1 MEDIIAD
8 MHTPEGEQKL
18 APLADALKECGSSTP
33 AAEVMLLAQKDDRT
47 KGKSPDELAEMIGA
61 DKALV
66 KDLEALKPGGELDRA
81 YKEFGVGGEDSKTV
95 PKDEEEETDEEGSM
109 ASFLGGSASMKDGDV
124 KKAVAVKKEMGGK
137 SPRKMNFDQKADFM
151 GKMG

>member
-47 KGKSPDELAEMIGA
+47 KGKSPDELAGMIDT

-66 KDLEALKPGGELDRA
+66 KDLEALKPGGELDVA
-81 YKEFGVGGEDSKTV
+81 YKEFGVGGDEPPSKDDED
-95 PKDEEEETDEEGSM
+95 TDEEGSM

>member
-1 MEDIIAD
+1 VEDIIAD

-18 APLADALKECGSSTP
+18 APLADALKACGSSTP

-61 DKALV
+61 DKTLV
-66 KDLEALKPGGELDRA
+66 KDLEALKPGGELDVA
-81 YKEFGVGGEDSKTV
+81 YKEMGAGGDDPPP
-95 PKDEEEETDEEGSM
+95 PKDEEDTDEEGSM
-109 ASFLGGSASMKDGDV
+109 SSFLAGSASMKDGDV